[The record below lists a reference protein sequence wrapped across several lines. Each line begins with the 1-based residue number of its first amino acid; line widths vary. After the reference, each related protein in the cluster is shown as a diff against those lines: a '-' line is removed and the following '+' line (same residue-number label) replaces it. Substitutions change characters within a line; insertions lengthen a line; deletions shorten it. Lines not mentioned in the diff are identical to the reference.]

1 MHIPTVQRNGEV
13 TSGISGHTVENAA
26 ALDAPEA
33 MRLVPVIRPLAG
45 RVLFGSLLTFLTFGI
60 YRFWYRTDLRRYYW
74 NNTTLAGDGFEYT
87 GTGRELLIG
96 FLIGIAI
103 MVPVYIVITVI
114 SLFGGAVMG
123 PVLVSVLSSFAVPA
137 LVLVLGYRGRRY
149 RLARTRY
156 YGVRFHQTGSG
167 LGYLWRTVKWLLL
180 TGLTLGIVYPYF
192 RRAQERYRIENTWYG
207 SAQGSFSAPV
217 KPQMKIWLVF
227 WFASLAMAGIAVA
240 IVILLQYGMKVRAG
254 VVLLAVPFLALFMWG
269 VWVHFRVTEFRTF
282 LAGTQFEGI
291 TLQSDLT
298 TRSMIWVQARY
309 ILLVALILGGLFAAM
324 VASAGASLST
334 PPSGEALQNLFL
346 QPASGAVFLLEV
358 VIAIA
363 LALLATE
370 ILLRRRLW
378 QLRAQSVTIGN
389 LAALDRIIQLAVK
402 ETGGVGDAFDT
413 GFDVA
418 G

>member
-1 MHIPTVQRNGEV
+1 MHIPAVKRNGEV
-13 TSGISGHTVENAA
+13 TSGISSEASGNGATPDV
-26 ALDAPEA
+26 PEA

-45 RVLFGSLLTFLTFGI
+45 RVLLGSLLTFLTFGI

-103 MVPVYIVITVI
+103 MVPVYLVITVV
-114 SLFGGAVMG
+114 SLFGGAVLG
-123 PVLVSVLSSFAVPA
+123 PLLVSVLSSFAVPA

-167 LGYLWRTVKWLLL
+167 LGYLWRTVKWLVLS
-180 TGLTLGIVYPYF
+180 GLTLGIVYPYF

-227 WFASLAMAGIAVA
+227 WFSSLVM
-240 IVILLQYGMKVRAG
+240 AG
-254 VVLLAVPFLALFMWG
+254 VVVALVVLAQSGMKARAGWMMLSLPFLALFMWG

-282 LAGTQFEGI
+282 LAGTEFEGI

-298 TRSMIWVQARY
+298 TRSIIWVQARY
-309 ILLVALILGGLFAAM
+309 ILLVVLILAGLFAAM
-324 VASAGASLST
+324 VASAGISLSV
-334 PPSGEALQNLFL
+334 PPTEEALQQLFL
-346 QPASGAVFLLEV
+346 RPASGAIFLLES
-358 VIAIA
+358 VIGIA
-363 LALLATE
+363 LLLLATE